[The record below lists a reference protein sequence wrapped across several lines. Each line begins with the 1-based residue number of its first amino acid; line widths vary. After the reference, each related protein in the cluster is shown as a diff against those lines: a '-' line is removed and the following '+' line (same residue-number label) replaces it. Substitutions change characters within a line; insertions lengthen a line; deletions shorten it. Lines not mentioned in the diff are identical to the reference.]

1 MLLGALINLLSC
13 CLKKSGKK
21 EWPGQY
27 CAYAKRLH
35 ISLRLLTVDWK
46 KRVSS
51 VSSLSSHK
59 LLTESLFLV
68 TVSLALYSSKSVLQR
83 IQLPAT
89 SCFVPAMPQGTGE
102 SSRCVTDLESS
113 RYHRV
118 MRSPAFP
125 FHPSS
130 LGYQ

>member
-1 MLLGALINLLSC
+1 MLLSALINLLSC

-27 CAYAKRLH
+27 CACVKRLH

-51 VSSLSSHK
+51 VSSSSSYK
-59 LLTESLFLV
+59 LLTKFLFLIM
-68 TVSLALYSSKSVLQR
+68 VSLALYSSASVLQR

-89 SCFVPAMPQGTGE
+89 SCFAPAMPQETGE
-102 SSRCVTDLESS
+102 SSRCITDLESS

-118 MRSPAFP
+118 MKSPAFP
-125 FHPSS
+125 FHPRS